1 MARRNTPQRILAA
14 SLAMF
19 NEEGVAEVST
29 NHIADE
35 VDISPGNLYYHFRN
49 KEQIIERL
57 FDDFEAR
64 FYDTLTVP
72 NETPDIEQIWLFLHL
87 MFELINEYR
96 FIYQDLVFLVSRQ
109 RSLGRRFR
117 RIIGRKIEA
126 GTAICRLLAA
136 DGIMQVTHDEQ
147 IDTLAQQIAMTATF
161 WLSFAHVQAE
171 KPDPS
176 ATARSVAQVLML
188 VAPHLIDPARDH
200 LMALA
205 REYR

>member
-1 MARRNTPQRILAA
+1 MARGNTPQRILAA
-14 SLAMF
+14 SLTMF

-57 FDDFEAR
+57 FDDFEAK

-96 FIYQDLVFLVSRQ
+96 FIYQDLVFLMSRQ
-109 RSLGRRFR
+109 RSLARRFR
-117 RIIGRKIEA
+117 RIIGRKVEA
-126 GTAICRLLAA
+126 GTAICRLLTA
-136 DGIMQVTHDEQ
+136 DGIMQVSHADE

-161 WLSFAHVQAE
+161 WLSFAHVRSE

-200 LMALA
+200 LLALA